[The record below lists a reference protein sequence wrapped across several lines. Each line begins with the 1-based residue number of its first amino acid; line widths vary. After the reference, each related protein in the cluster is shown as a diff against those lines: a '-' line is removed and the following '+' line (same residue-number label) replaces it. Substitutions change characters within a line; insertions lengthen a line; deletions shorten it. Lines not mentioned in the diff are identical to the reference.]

1 MFNWICPRCGR
12 EVPPSEAECRVCAAA
27 RADAPASPET
37 AVIPPL
43 EVAAHAD
50 IPSAEK
56 LLPVLIQIETDLH
69 SKLLPVL
76 IQIDANIRSI
86 RTAANLFV
94 WLTIIG
100 LFFGLLYAFL
110 SAIH

>member
-1 MFNWICPRCGR
+1 MFNWICPQCGR
-12 EVPPSEAECRVCAAA
+12 EVPPSEAECPACATA
-27 RADAPASPET
+27 RAGAPAPPET
-37 AVIPPL
+37 LVIPPL
-43 EVAAHAD
+43 EAAVHPD
-50 IPSAEK
+50 KTSPEK
-56 LLPVLIQIETDLH
+56 LLPVLIQIEAEIH

-76 IQIDANIRSI
+76 IQIDANVRSI

-100 LFFGLLYAFL
+100 LVLGLLYAFL